1 MGSFVQDLKYGI
13 RMLRKSPGFTGIAL
27 MTLALGIGANTAI
40 FSLINTELLR
50 PLPYAEP
57 KRLVNISA
65 SQPDKGLTGI
75 AVSYTKYQHLQQQ
88 TRTLA
93 GVGAFFPPLF
103 KWPRRSEVCGVLR

>member
-1 MGSFVQDLKYGI
+1 MGAFVQDLRYGI
-13 RMLRKSPGFTGIAL
+13 HMLRKSPGFTAVAVL
-27 MTLALGIGANTAI
+27 TLALGIGANTAI
-40 FSLINTELLR
+40 FSLLNTVLLR

-57 KRLVNISA
+57 ERLVNISA

-93 GVGAFFPPLF
+93 GIGQFFSLN
-103 KWPRRSEVCGVLR
+103 LN